1 MNVTT
6 EPRDNRQLALTIEV
20 EPERVEKALA
30 QAARRLAQKY
40 KVPGFRPGK
49 APRAVV
55 ERMLG
60 KQALYEEVIDQ
71 LGPVVYK
78 EALEQ
83 HNIDPFG
90 PGEMEDFTMEP
101 MVFKMLVPLAPVVDL
116 GDYRSIRLPYI
127 EPTVDEHDIE
137 HQLEHMQENQAI
149 IEPVGDVP
157 AEVNMIAKVDIEGTV
172 EGESFISKQSG
183 VTINLY
189 PPLDRD
195 EEMLDFSAPI
205 IGMKPGEDKTFSL
218 VVPDSDRYGEFRGK
232 TSDFNVHLIELQKRE
247 LPALDD
253 ALAQTVG
260 DYETLDAL
268 KDVIRA
274 EVRTNLVREAD
285 HKYSDQ
291 VIDAMV
297 KGATIEYP
305 PQMLTSEVDALI
317 ERTEKRMKDQN
328 MTLEEYLK
336 ALGKTDEEYRE
347 ELKPTAEIRL
357 KRGLVLNELIR
368 AEGLSVADEDVVQ
381 RIIEMAQMY
390 GERADEAR
398 KAFLSDEN
406 RQSIMLDLLSSA
418 GLARAVAIAKG
429 QAPDKAEVVA
439 PAEPIA
445 ADSADVAA

>member
-1 MNVTT
+1 
-6 EPRDNRQLALTIEV
+6 
-20 EPERVEKALA
+20 
-30 QAARRLAQKY
+30 
-40 KVPGFRPGK
+40 
-49 APRAVV
+49 
-55 ERMLG
+55 
-60 KQALYEEVIDQ
+60 
-71 LGPVVYK
+71 
-78 EALEQ
+78 
-83 HNIDPFG
+83 
-90 PGEMEDFTMEP
+90 MEP
-101 MVFKMLVPLAPVVDL
+101 MVFKMLVPLAPIVDL
-116 GDYRSIRLPYI
+116 GDYRSVRLLYI
-127 EPTVDEHDIE
+127 DPTVDEHDIE
-137 HQLEHMQENQAI
+137 HQLEHMRENQAI
-149 IEPVGDVP
+149 VEPVGDVP

-172 EGESFISKQSG
+172 DGEPFISKQSG
-183 VTINLY
+183 VAINLY

-205 IGMKPGEDKTFSL
+205 IGMTPGEDKTFSL
-218 VVPDSDRYGEFRGK
+218 VVPASDRYGEFGGK
-232 TSDFNVHLIELQKRE
+232 TADFNVHLIELQKRE

-274 EVRTNLVREAD
+274 ELRTNLIREAD
-285 HKYSDQ
+285 SKYSDQ
-291 VIDAMV
+291 VIDAVV
-297 KGATIEYP
+297 KGATIEFP

-357 KRGLVLNELIR
+357 KRGLVLNEIIKQ
-368 AEGLSVADEDVVQ
+368 EGLSVADEDVVQ

-390 GERADEAR
+390 GERSAEAR
-398 KAFLSDEN
+398 KAFMSDEN

-429 QAPDKAEVVA
+429 QAPDKVAVA
-439 PAEPIA
+439 PTTTEPAAVDTTTAESA
-445 ADSADVAA
+445 A

>member
-205 IGMKPGEDKTFSL
+205 IGMTPGEDKTFSL

-232 TSDFNVHLIELQKRE
+232 TADFNVHLIELQKRE

-274 EVRTNLVREAD
+274 ELHTNLVREAD

-305 PQMLTSEVDALI
+305 PQMLGSEVDALI

-336 ALGKTDEEYRE
+336 ALGKTNEEYRE

-357 KRGLVLNELIR
+357 KRGLVLNELIK

-390 GERADEAR
+390 GERAAEAR
-398 KAFLSDEN
+398 KAFMSDEN
-406 RQSIMLDLLSSA
+406 RQSIMLELLSSA
-418 GLARAVAIAKG
+418 GTARAVAIAKG
-429 QAPDKAEVVA
+429 TAPDKAEAATEPA
-439 PAEPIA
+439 P
-445 ADSADVAA
+445 